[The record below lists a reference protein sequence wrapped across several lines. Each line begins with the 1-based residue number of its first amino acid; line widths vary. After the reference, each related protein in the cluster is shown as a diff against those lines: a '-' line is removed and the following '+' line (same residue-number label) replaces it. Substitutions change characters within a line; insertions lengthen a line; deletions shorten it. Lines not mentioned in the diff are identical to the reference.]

1 MHNSGNKLIS
11 KNKQLSSDFGGKH
24 ENVDD
29 HEFFS
34 NTAKS
39 YKMNTKQYDKAVN
52 DYNNYKK
59 ANQNSIN
66 NGKKMINKMLK
77 TDVKN
82 INKIFE
88 QYKKNPNDKTYQQYK
103 KIVNDTIEKSKRSD
117 YEVRFDFVEN
127 NYWRAKKSDKN
138 HILSK
143 KGRWS

>member
-1 MHNSGNKLIS
+1 M
-11 KNKQLSSDFGGKH
+11 
-24 ENVDD
+24 
-29 HEFFS
+29 
-34 NTAKS
+34 A
-39 YKMNTKQYDKAVN
+39 
-52 DYNNYKK
+52 
-59 ANQNSIN
+59 
-66 NGKKMINKMLK
+66 KKMINKMLK